1 MKHKPMLKAVPR
13 RSRYKSSRTETSSS
27 NLQSEQIIS
36 QKQIMQNPSNHF
48 CMATVFS
55 VVFTCKDTH
64 YFCLPKDLIISV
76 VIL

>member
-27 NLQSEQIIS
+27 NLQNEQIS
-36 QKQIMQNPSNHF
+36 QKQMMQSPSNHF
-48 CMATVFS
+48 RVATVLS
-55 VVFTCKDTH
+55 VVSTCIDTLVW
-64 YFCLPKDLIISV
+64 LPKDMIISI